1 MIRGAE
7 PTSPTSPTS
16 PVSTSD
22 LTVEYPAHGAS
33 GAFLAVRGLTLQIRT
48 GEVLGLLGQ
57 SGSGKSTLARVLSG
71 AAFGSGGGGS
81 GDVRPEITGGE
92 ATVLGY
98 RLRGIRRR
106 KLTRLTFEVG
116 HLPQDASDT
125 LPSTLTVAEIVA
137 EPVLDRDRRY
147 NRQDLDDQVA
157 TMIDA
162 VRLPLSVLT
171 KFPYELSNGQR
182 QRVALAR
189 ALVFGPALLIADEPT
204 AGVDAT
210 VRDAVVDLIAELQR
224 ERAFSALV
232 ISSDLSVLRR
242 VADRIAVLHQG
253 VLVGLGTI
261 DEVFDDP
268 WHPYVAGLAAALIRD
283 TPGDENGDEND
294 DENDDESEFEDD
306 VIEN

>member
-1 MIRGAE
+1 MIRVAA
-7 PTSPTSPTS
+7 PTCSI
-16 PVSTSD
+16 STSD
-22 LTVEYPAHGAS
+22 LTIEYPPHGAS
-33 GAFLAVRGLTLQIRT
+33 GAFVAVHGLTLQIRP

-71 AAFGSGGGGS
+71 AAFSSGGGGT
-81 GDVRPEITGGE
+81 GDVRPQITGGE

-106 KLTRLTFEVG
+106 KLSRLTLEVG
-116 HLPQDASDT
+116 HLAQNATDT
-125 LPSTLTVAEIVA
+125 LPSSLTVAEIVG

-147 NRQDLDDQVA
+147 DRRALDEQVA
-157 TMIDA
+157 TMVDA
-162 VRLPLSVLT
+162 VRLPLSMLT

-189 ALVFGPALLIADEPT
+189 ALVFGPSLLIADEPT
-204 AGVDAT
+204 AGVDVT
-210 VRDAVVDLIAELQR
+210 VRDAVVDLIGELQR

-232 ISSDLSVLRR
+232 ISSDLSVLGR

-268 WHPYVAGLAAALIRD
+268 WHPYVAGLAAALMRD
-283 TPGDENGDEND
+283 APGDEDDED
-294 DENDDESEFEDD
+294 DENDYESESDEH
-306 VIEN
+306 VNEI

>member
-1 MIRGAE
+1 MIRVAA
-7 PTSPTSPTS
+7 PTSPI
-16 PVSTSD
+16 STSD

-33 GAFLAVRGLTLQIRT
+33 GAFVAVQGLTLQIGP

-57 SGSGKSTLARVLSG
+57 SGSGKSTLAQVLSG
-71 AAFGSGGGGS
+71 DAFDSRGGGAGN
-81 GDVRPEITGGE
+81 VRPEITGGE

-116 HLPQDASDT
+116 YLAQDAATT

-147 NRQDLDDQVA
+147 NARALDELVA
-157 TMIDA
+157 TMVDA
-162 VRLPLSVLT
+162 VRLPLAVLT

-189 ALVFGPALLIADEPT
+189 ALVFGPSVLIADEPT

-210 VRDAVVDLIAELQR
+210 VRDAVVDLIGELQR
-224 ERAFSALV
+224 ERSFSALV

-268 WHPYVAGLAAALIRD
+268 WHPYVAGLATALL
-283 TPGDENGDEND
+283 GDEPDDENVDSDEND
-294 DENDDESEFEDD
+294 YESESEH